1 MSGCVKLE
9 KNMKTFLK
17 AALAASLLS
26 SAAFATNGD
35 GYKMSVCSNDKSKLC
50 YNGSEIFLNGMNI
63 AWWGFGQDVGKFANG
78 TINTIDENAL
88 RKDLSDLR
96 AAGGNSIRWWL
107 YTNNS
112 MDPSF
117 DATTNY
123 TSGIEEQTI
132 KNVGLVL
139 DVAEEYGI
147 LVDICLLSFDMMK
160 ESYSADTSWGSRF
173 NFKANQL
180 ILNDE
185 NATQAFIDNAVLPL
199 VKAYKDHPALLS
211 WEVFNE
217 PEGMTSTDNFGN
229 GWGTTLV
236 DIKYIQRVINM
247 VADAIHKEAPSNLV
261 SNGSAR
267 FSMTSDVAGTNYYT
281 DEKLLASG
289 DNKYT
294 QGTLDFYQVHYYP
307 QWNNNSAS
315 PFHHPYEYFS
325 LDKPMVVGE
334 LPGASWD
341 NLNTSVGN
349 NLSSDPAGSRLL
361 TIDNAYTYAFQNGYA
376 GAMGWTL
383 HEENAGDF
391 YNNVIWCLANSAS
404 ALTKIYNLDS
414 SKVKIKDYTASASG
428 ENGWMKVTYTNTDAS
443 EGANLTYSF
452 TTDLSSATSISFK
465 VYNTSTSDLQ
475 YTMALKT
482 NGSDSHVAW
491 GWYNANNYC
500 DVKAGDSTICTFPI
514 ADFAYWED
522 KYPITE
528 NLNNLF
534 QVIIKLTTDAFSGEV
549 YIDNVVV
556 DDGAIVI
563 NNFDTEFDTF
573 SAETATITKVETYFD
588 GTKAS
593 IHDAV
598 RTAQKSSLRVSNG
611 TLQLTIPSAGN
622 VSVDLYSLNGTRMNL
637 HRGAL
642 SAGSHAFRISAPQGV
657 YLVRINGAN
666 FSATQKILV
675 R

>member
-9 KNMKTFLK
+9 KNMKTLVK

-26 SAAFATNGD
+26 SAAFAANGD

-361 TIDNAYTYAFQNGYA
+361 TIDSAYTYAFQNGYA

-465 VYNTSTSDLQ
+465 VYNASTSDLQ

-522 KYPITE
+522 EYPITE

-593 IHDAV
+593 IRDAV

-657 YLVRINGAN
+657 YLVRVNGAG
-666 FSATQKILV
+666 FSASQKVLV
-675 R
+675 H

>member
-1 MSGCVKLE
+1 
-9 KNMKTFLK
+9 
-17 AALAASLLS
+17 
-26 SAAFATNGD
+26 
-35 GYKMSVCSNDKSKLC
+35 
-50 YNGSEIFLNGMNI
+50 
-63 AWWGFGQDVGKFANG
+63 
-78 TINTIDENAL
+78 
-88 RKDLSDLR
+88 
-96 AAGGNSIRWWL
+96 
-107 YTNNS
+107 
-112 MDPSF
+112 
-117 DATTNY
+117 
-123 TSGIEEQTI
+123 
-132 KNVGLVL
+132 
-139 DVAEEYGI
+139 
-147 LVDICLLSFDMMK
+147 
-160 ESYSADTSWGSRF
+160 
-173 NFKANQL
+173 
-180 ILNDE
+180 
-185 NATQAFIDNAVLPL
+185 
-199 VKAYKDHPALLS
+199 
-211 WEVFNE
+211 
-217 PEGMTSTDNFGN
+217 
-229 GWGTTLV
+229 
-236 DIKYIQRVINM
+236 
-247 VADAIHKEAPSNLV
+247 
-261 SNGSAR
+261 
-267 FSMTSDVAGTNYYT
+267 
-281 DEKLLASG
+281 
-289 DNKYT
+289 
-294 QGTLDFYQVHYYP
+294 
-307 QWNNNSAS
+307 
-315 PFHHPYEYFS
+315 
-325 LDKPMVVGE
+325 
-334 LPGASWD
+334 
-341 NLNTSVGN
+341 
-349 NLSSDPAGSRLL
+349 
-361 TIDNAYTYAFQNGYA
+361 
-376 GAMGWTL
+376 
-383 HEENAGDF
+383 
-391 YNNVIWCLANSAS
+391 
-404 ALTKIYNLDS
+404 
-414 SKVKIKDYTASASG
+414 
-428 ENGWMKVTYTNTDAS
+428 MKVTYTNTDAS

-593 IHDAV
+593 IRDAV

-657 YLVRINGAN
+657 YLVRVNGAN